1 MTEGQSSAAA
11 AAPAAT
17 ERPEPASS
25 AANSWPNTAAGAV
38 GGTLAVTGDA
48 DADRLVNTNPLALLT
63 AMLLDQQITM
73 EWAFMGPHRLQER
86 LGFDLAPAAVAALDP
101 EDFAA
106 AVTARPA
113 LHRFPAAMAERMLR
127 LCHHLI
133 DRYDGDAAAVWTGA
147 TTGAELLDRIR
158 DLPGY
163 GDEKAKI
170 LVAVLGKRFRIRPD
184 GWEAASAPFSDDQPR
199 TVADI
204 DGPEALS
211 RVRSWKKSQKAKG
224 RAKDQ

>member
-1 MTEGQSSAAA
+1 MT
-11 AAPAAT
+11 PAT
-17 ERPEPASS
+17 
-25 AANSWPNTAAGAV
+25 TGTGV
-38 GGTLAVTGDA
+38 GTLAVTGDA
-48 DADRLVNTNPLALLT
+48 TADELVNANPLALLT

-86 LGFDLAPAAVAALDP
+86 LGVELAPAAVAALNP

-106 AVTARPA
+106 AVAARPA
-113 LHRFPAAMAERMLR
+113 LHRFPGAMAERMMR

-133 DRYDGDAAAVWTGA
+133 DHHDGDAAAVWTEAA
-147 TTGAELLDRIR
+147 TGTELLDRIR

-163 GDEKAKI
+163 GNEKAKI
-170 LVAVLGKRFRIRPD
+170 LVAVLGKRFRVRPD

-204 DGPEALS
+204 DSPEALS
-211 RVRSWKKSQKAKG
+211 QVRAWKKTQKAKG

>member
-1 MTEGQSSAAA
+1 MSRRQD
-11 AAPAAT
+11 PAEAG
-17 ERPEPASS
+17 
-25 AANSWPNTAAGAV
+25 AAGAA
-38 GGTLAVTGDA
+38 GTLAVTGDE
-48 DADRLVNTNPLALLT
+48 DADGLVNTNPLALLT

-86 LGFDLAPAAVAALDP
+86 LGVDLAPGAVAALDP

-106 AVTARPA
+106 AVAARPA
-113 LHRFPAAMAERMLR
+113 LHRFPAAMAERILR
-127 LCHHLI
+127 LCHHLV
-133 DRYDGDAAAVWTGA
+133 DRYDGDAAAVWAGA
-147 TTGAELLDRIR
+147 ATGAELLDRIR

-170 LVAVLGKRFRIRPD
+170 LVAVLGKRFGIRPD

-204 DGPEALS
+204 DSPEALS
-211 RVRSWKKSQKAKG
+211 QVRTWKKAQKARGKTKG
-224 RAKDQ
+224 Q

>member
-1 MTEGQSSAAA
+1 M
-11 AAPAAT
+11 
-17 ERPEPASS
+17 
-25 AANSWPNTAAGAV
+25 
-38 GGTLAVTGDA
+38 AVTGDEA
-48 DADRLVNTNPLALLT
+48 ADRLVNANPLALLM

-73 EWAFMGPHRLQER
+73 EWAFMGPHRLRER
-86 LGFDLAPAAVAALDP
+86 LGVELAPAAVAALDP

-106 AVTARPA
+106 AVAARPA
-113 LHRFPAAMAERMLR
+113 LHRFPAAMADRILR
-127 LCHHLI
+127 LCHHLV
-133 DRYDGDAAAVWTGA
+133 DRYDGDAAVWTGA
-147 TTGAELLDRIR
+147 STGAELLGRIR

-170 LVAVLGKRFRIRPD
+170 LVAVLGKRFEVRPD
-184 GWEAASAPFSDDQPR
+184 GWEAASAPFSDGQPR

-211 RVRSWKKSQKAKG
+211 RVRAWKKAQKAKG

>member
-1 MTEGQSSAAA
+1 MTPPTTG
-11 AAPAAT
+11 
-17 ERPEPASS
+17 
-25 AANSWPNTAAGAV
+25 AGV
-38 GGTLAVTGDA
+38 GTLAVTGDA
-48 DADRLVNTNPLALLT
+48 AADRLVNTNPLALLT

-86 LGFDLAPAAVAALDP
+86 LGVELAPGAVAAIDP

-106 AVTARPA
+106 AVAARPA
-113 LHRFPAAMAERMLR
+113 LHRFPGAMADRMLR

-133 DRYDGDAAAVWTGA
+133 DRYDSDAAAVWTGA
-147 TTGAELLDRIR
+147 ATGAELFDRIR

-170 LVAVLGKRFRIRPD
+170 LVAVLGKRFGIRPD
-184 GWEAASAPFSDDQPR
+184 GWEAACAPFSDNQPR

-204 DGPEALS
+204 DSPEALS
-211 RVRSWKKSQKAKG
+211 RVRSWKKAQKAKG

>member
-1 MTEGQSSAAA
+1 M
-11 AAPAAT
+11 
-17 ERPEPASS
+17 
-25 AANSWPNTAAGAV
+25 V

-48 DADRLVNTNPLALLT
+48 EADRLVNANPLALLT

-86 LGFDLAPAAVAALDP
+86 LGVELAPGAVAALDP

-106 AVTARPA
+106 AVAARPA
-113 LHRFPAAMAERMLR
+113 LHRFPAAMAERILR
-127 LCHHLI
+127 LCHHLV
-133 DRYDGDAAAVWTGA
+133 DRYDGDTAAVWAGAATGD
-147 TTGAELLDRIR
+147 ELLDRIR

-170 LVAVLGKRFRIRPD
+170 LVAVLGKRFGVQPD

-204 DGPEALS
+204 HSPEALS
-211 RVRSWKKSQKAKG
+211 QVRSWKKAQKARGKT
-224 RAKDQ
+224 KDQ

>member
-1 MTEGQSSAAA
+1 M
-11 AAPAAT
+11 
-17 ERPEPASS
+17 
-25 AANSWPNTAAGAV
+25 
-38 GGTLAVTGDA
+38 TGDA
-48 DADRLVNTNPLALLT
+48 AADELVNTNPLALLT

-86 LGFDLAPAAVAALDP
+86 LGVELAPAAVTALNP

-106 AVTARPA
+106 AVAARPA
-113 LHRFPAAMAERMLR
+113 LHRFPGAMAERMLR

-133 DRYDGDAAAVWTGA
+133 DHYDGDAAAVWTET

-170 LVAVLGKRFRIRPD
+170 LLAVLGKRFGVRPD
-184 GWEAASAPFSDDQPR
+184 HWEAACAPFSDDQPR

-204 DGPEALS
+204 NGPEALN
-211 RVRSWKKSQKAKG
+211 RVRAWKKAQKAKG
-224 RAKDQ
+224 RAKHQ

>member
-1 MTEGQSSAAA
+1 MHDRVKQDRLHRFTPAG
-11 AAPAAT
+11 AAT
-17 ERPEPASS
+17 
-25 AANSWPNTAAGAV
+25 
-38 GGTLAVTGDA
+38 GTLAVTGDA
-48 DADRLVNTNPLALLT
+48 AADKLVNTNPLALLT

-73 EWAFMGPHRLQER
+73 EWAFMGPHRLEER
-86 LGFDLAPAAVAALDP
+86 LSVDLAPAAVAALDP
-101 EDFAA
+101 EDFAT
-106 AVTARPA
+106 AVATRPA
-113 LHRFPAAMAERMLR
+113 LHRFPGAMAERMMR

-133 DRYDGDAAAVWTGA
+133 DHYDGDAAAVWTGA

-170 LVAVLGKRFRIRPD
+170 LVAVLGKRFEIRPD

-204 DGPEALS
+204 NGPEALN
-211 RVRSWKKSQKAKG
+211 RVRAWKKAQKAKG
-224 RAKDQ
+224 RTKGQ

>member
-1 MTEGQSSAAA
+1 MM
-11 AAPAAT
+11 PAVT
-17 ERPEPASS
+17 GRFDDGPVS
-25 AANSWPNTAAGAV
+25 
-38 GGTLAVTGDA
+38 GTLAVTGDA
-48 DADRLVNTNPLALLT
+48 AADELVNTNPLALLT

-86 LGFDLAPAAVAALDP
+86 LGSDLAPAAVTALDP

-106 AVTARPA
+106 AVAARPA
-113 LHRFPAAMAERMLR
+113 LHRFPGAMAERMMR

-133 DRYDGDAAAVWTGA
+133 DCYDGDAAAVWTET

-170 LVAVLGKRFRIRPD
+170 LVAVLGKRFGIRPD
-184 GWEAASAPFSDDQPR
+184 GWEAACAPFSDDQPR

-211 RVRSWKKSQKAKG
+211 RVRAWKKAQKAKG
-224 RAKDQ
+224 RAKHQ